1 MSLHGNKIW
10 SAVSL
15 KPNQANK
22 AEANLSQQGFN
33 YICPKIK
40 VTKRQKNKFI
50 NKTELLFPG
59 YLFVEINIVN
69 GDVRKVQSTYG
80 VSSIIRFGS
89 EIGIVPEAFMS
100 ALMTNSGFKNRLHI
114 ETLMSG
120 QQVKITKGPFAGL
133 IGKLSQ
139 VDTSTRV
146 KCLFNLMSGNVNAS
160 VLKEDLIA
168 VY

>member
-1 MSLHGNKIW
+1 MSLQGNKIW

-59 YLFVEINIVN
+59 YLFVEIDIVN
-69 GDVRKVQSTYG
+69 GDVYKVLSTYG

-89 EIGIVPEAFMS
+89 EIGVVPEEFMS
-100 ALMTNSGFKNRLHI
+100 ALLASSDLKNNLHA
-114 ETLMSG
+114 ETLMPG
-120 QQVKITKGPFAGL
+120 RQVKITKGPLAGL

-146 KCLFNLMSGNVNAS
+146 KCLFNLMSGNVIAS
-160 VLKEDLIA
+160 VLKEDIIA
-168 VY
+168 VQ

>member
-33 YICPKIK
+33 YLCPKIK

-59 YLFVEINIVN
+59 YLFVEIDIVN
-69 GDVRKVQSTYG
+69 GDVRKVQSTHG

-89 EIGIVPEAFMS
+89 KIGVVPEAFMS
-100 ALMTNSGFKNRLHI
+100 ALLINSDFKNSLHT

-146 KCLFNLMSGNVNAS
+146 KCLFNLMSGNIIGS